1 MAFDHV
7 FKVMHYNLR
16 NAMKVAQDFALWM
29 NEEGQRPESSEG
41 KQGLLEAY
49 LALMDERYSQETQ
62 ISPRV
67 WTVFDTLVELGG
79 TCSPSDFADFGFES
93 NAAMRPHVKNL
104 EEANLVLA
112 A

>member
-29 NEEGQRPESSEG
+29 DEEGQRPESSEG

-49 LALMDERYSQETQ
+49 LALMDERYSQGNH
-62 ISPRV
+62 SPVRCSV
-67 WTVFDTLVELGG
+67 RGHHGQRPPMTRIVE
-79 TCSPSDFADFGFES
+79 
-93 NAAMRPHVKNL
+93 
-104 EEANLVLA
+104 
-112 A
+112 